1 MGYARNRPKLLPKKL
16 RLIRE
21 LLGMV
26 RMELAS
32 KLEVTSR
39 RLSNLETGRGEPTM
53 IDVLVYARLA
63 EVPMELIIDDMF
75 SVNVVRRRLLHKQ
88 RRRTSSSKAQ

>member
-1 MGYARNRPKLLPKKL
+1 MGYARNRPKLLPNKL

-63 EVPMELIIDDMF
+63 EVPMELIIDDLF
-75 SVNVVRRRLLHKQ
+75 SVDAFRCRLLRKQ
-88 RRRTSSSKAQ
+88 KRRTSSDKTE

>member
-1 MGYARNRPKLLPKKL
+1 MGYARNRPKLLANKL

-26 RMELAS
+26 RMDLAG

-75 SVNVVRRRLLHKQ
+75 SVNAFRGRLLRKQ
-88 RRRTSSSKAQ
+88 KRRTRSNEH